1 MPRPFALLLVVT
13 TVAGCAASAP
23 PGAPGPAT
31 GSPGPDASTATTA
44 AEEEEATAT
53 TAAEEEATAGTT
65 AAETTVAA
73 RSTTTTDATASFSDA
88 QSDRGRS
95 VFRALCTECH
105 ASSDFSDARFR
116 RRWSRRTAGS
126 LFDVIRTT
134 MPESAPGS
142 LRPDHVVDV
151 VAYILRINGFAP
163 GVGELAPDP
172 AVLDAISLERIRGS

>member
-73 RSTTTTDATASFSDA
+73 RSTTTTDATASFSA